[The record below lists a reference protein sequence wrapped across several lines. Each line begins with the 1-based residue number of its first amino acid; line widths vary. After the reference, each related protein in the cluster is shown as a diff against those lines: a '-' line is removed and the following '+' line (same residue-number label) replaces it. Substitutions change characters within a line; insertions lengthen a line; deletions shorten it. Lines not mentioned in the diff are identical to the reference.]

1 MALTGQE
8 RFRGGVT
15 DTCIG
20 HIFERICKFNGVEK
34 GHTQP
39 YHPWTNAMVERM
51 NRTIKEST
59 IKAYEHE
66 GPEQLREHV
75 QAFVQSYNF
84 GKHLKALRWK
94 TPLRATCEAWG
105 KDPSRFGLHPH
116 HFPVGLNSYVP
127 DAHLMRCKWLFSLGK
142 PGPSDR
148 NRTCIWR
155 LGGARSI
162 H

>member
-8 RFRGGVT
+8 RFRDGVT

-20 HIFERICKFNGVEK
+20 HIFERICEFNGVEK
-34 GHTQP
+34 RHTKP

-59 IKAYEHE
+59 IKAYEYE

-105 KDPSRFGLHPH
+105 KRSKPLWTSSAP
-116 HFPVGLNSYVP
+116 FPCGTEHLCPRRPLN
-127 DAHLMRCKWLFSLGK
+127 AL
-142 PGPSDR
+142 
-148 NRTCIWR
+148 
-155 LGGARSI
+155 
-162 H
+162 